1 MITLTGYELIQEA
14 WVDWQ
19 EFADDYVTFDKYFP
33 EMKNIRKDKSY
44 TCTDQLSDIEEVK
57 EYC

>member
-57 EYC
+57 E